1 MEKTLDNPALTRTQ
15 KIARAQIFKL
25 LKQLENVELLVEE
38 NGENHRFGQADAALR
53 ASLQVHSPEFYR
65 RVLFGGSIAAGETWV
80 EELWSSPDLVS
91 VIRIFARSLEQ
102 LEALESRLAWL
113 RKPAE
118 MVWQFSRRNTQR
130 GSRANIAAHYD
141 LGNDMYALFLDPMMQ
156 YSSAIFPF
164 PDATLSQAQRHKV
177 KTICEKLELQPG
189 DQVLEIG
196 SGWGGLACYMANHFG
211 CQVTTTTL
219 SQAQYEYAK
228 KNIAV
233 QGLQDRVSI
242 LLQDYRQLTGQ
253 YDKIVSVEMIEAVG
267 HDFLPIYFKQLGRLL
282 KPGGKM
288 LIQAITIADQRY
300 RQYRRSQDFIQ
311 RYIFPGGALP
321 SLSEMCK
328 HLHQQTDMT
337 VSAVSTHGHDYAQTL
352 YLWQRAFHAKAG
364 RLMQLG
370 YDADFQRLWQ
380 FYFAYCE
387 AGFREGAIDLLQFEA
402 KKPEVRRCLNGNGAN

>member
-300 RQYRRSQDFIQ
+300 RQYRRGQDFIQ
-311 RYIFPGGALP
+311 RYIFPVDCLHFQVAVP
-321 SLSEMCK
+321 SFEELVFVHFDNWQAASGQVDYDKHWGVTKEKRWSFCTPGDACAMGYHRHARRYFRH
-328 HLHQQTDMT
+328 HLHGPPQPGDRGKIHPGPICIQ
-337 VSAVSTHGHDYAQTL
+337 
-352 YLWQRAFHAKAG
+352 
-364 RLMQLG
+364 
-370 YDADFQRLWQ
+370 
-380 FYFAYCE
+380 
-387 AGFREGAIDLLQFEA
+387 
-402 KKPEVRRCLNGNGAN
+402 